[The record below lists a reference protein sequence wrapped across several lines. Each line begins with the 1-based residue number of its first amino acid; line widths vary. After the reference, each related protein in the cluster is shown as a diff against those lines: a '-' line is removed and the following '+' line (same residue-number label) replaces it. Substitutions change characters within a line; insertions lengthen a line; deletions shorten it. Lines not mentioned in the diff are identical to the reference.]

1 MATQK
6 NERTSNNNSVSL
18 YNDLKKLAKRANQR
32 ILRLERLTGQT
43 GSFGVKQLY
52 DYLDSD
58 TLNALTSKGRVAVRR
73 DFDET
78 QMKAIIKATKNF
90 LSDETISTKRQ
101 INKYI
106 KQLEKDTL
114 KSINISQANVYYQS
128 TKTYTWIYQYFDS
141 DFWDIARESVAENYS
156 FKQFKEELVSMAN
169 SNRVDELLK
178 EDLQGLYNYI
188 ME

>member
-1 MATQK
+1 MTTQK

-106 KQLEKDTL
+106 QGLEKDAL
-114 KSINISQANVYYQS
+114 KTINISQANVYYQA

-169 SNRVDELLK
+169 SNQVDELLK

>member
-58 TLNALTSKGRVAVRR
+58 TLNALTSKGRIAVRR

-78 QMKAIIKATKNF
+78 QMKAIIKATKNCF
-90 LSDETISTKRQ
+90 IR
-101 INKYI
+101 
-106 KQLEKDTL
+106 
-114 KSINISQANVYYQS
+114 
-128 TKTYTWIYQYFDS
+128 
-141 DFWDIARESVAENYS
+141 
-156 FKQFKEELVSMAN
+156 
-169 SNRVDELLK
+169 
-178 EDLQGLYNYI
+178 
-188 ME
+188 